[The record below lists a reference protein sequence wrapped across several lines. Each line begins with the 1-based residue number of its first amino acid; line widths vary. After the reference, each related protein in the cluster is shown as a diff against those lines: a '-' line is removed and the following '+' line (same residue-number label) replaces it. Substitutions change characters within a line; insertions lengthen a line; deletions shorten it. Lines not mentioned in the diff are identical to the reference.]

1 MSKTFRA
8 WDVDQVWLLPPS
20 VHDFVPTGHPAH
32 LVREL
37 VRAELDLA
45 AIFEPY
51 EREDRGQPPYHP
63 AMMVALLLYAYTQG
77 VYASRKIARACEE
90 RLDVMAVTGMQ
101 RPDFRTISDFRKR
114 HLEALTGL
122 FVQVLRLCRKAGLV
136 KLGHVA
142 LDGTKLAAN
151 ASKHKAMS
159 YGRMARAEAALA
171 AEVAG
176 WLARAE
182 REDAA
187 DDAAHGPE
195 KRGDEL
201 PDWVKDKQARLEH
214 IRAAKAALE
223 AEARADPPPEDAEP
237 GPSSGMSDRGRP
249 RRLPARVGE
258 RGPNPALSGQS
269 DGAPPARAQRNFT
282 DPDSR
287 VLKTRDGFVQG
298 YNGQLA
304 VDTAQ
309 QIIVA
314 QRLTTNGS
322 DQAGLVPLLEATQ
335 AALGRTPREVSAD
348 AGFCREANLA
358 VLQERKIR
366 GYLAPG
372 RAAHGA
378 PDPSGRR
385 PIKPDSRLAKMAAKL
400 QRAGRRSRYRL
411 RKQTVEPVLGQIK
424 HARGF
429 RQFLLRGFI
438 KVQAEWALVC
448 TVHNL
453 VKLVAAR
460 TA

>member
-8 WDVDQVWLLPPS
+8 WDVDQEWLLPPS
-20 VHDFVPTGHPAH
+20 VHDFVPAGHPAH

-45 AIFEPY
+45 AILEPY
-51 EREDRGQPPYHP
+51 EQEERGQPPYHP

-77 VYASRKIARACEE
+77 VYASRRIAKACEE
-90 RLDVMAVTGMQ
+90 RLDMMAVTGMQ
-101 RPDFRTISDFRKR
+101 RPDFRTISEFRRR
-114 HLEALTGL
+114 HLGALTAL
-122 FVQVLRLCRKAGLV
+122 FTQVLRLCRQAGLV

-159 YGRMARAEAALA
+159 YGRMVRAEAELA

-195 KRGDEL
+195 RRGDEL
-201 PDWVKDKQARLEH
+201 PEWVKDKQARRER
-214 IRAAKAALE
+214 IRAAKAAFE
-223 AEARADPPPEDAEP
+223 AEAQAEAPPPADSEP
-237 GPSSGMSDRGRP
+237 GPSSGMSAGGRP
-249 RRLPARVGE
+249 QRAR
-258 RGPNPALSGQS
+258 
-269 DGAPPARAQRNFT
+269 DGGPPARAQRNFT

-287 VLKTRDGFVQG
+287 VMKTRDGFVQG

-304 VDTAQ
+304 VDAAH

-322 DQAGLVPLLEATQ
+322 DQAGLVPLLDATT

-358 VLQERKIR
+358 VLEERQIR

-385 PIKPDSRLAKMAAKL
+385 RIKPDSRLAKMAAKL

-429 RQFLLRGFI
+429 RQFLLRGFR

-448 TVHNL
+448 TAHNL
-453 VKLVAAR
+453 TKLVAAR
-460 TA
+460 AARTS

>member
-20 VHDFVPTGHPAH
+20 VHDFVPAGHPAH

-37 VRAELDLA
+37 VRTELDLA
-45 AIFEPY
+45 AIVADYDEA
-51 EREDRGQPPYHP
+51 RGQPPYHP

-77 VYASRKIARACEE
+77 LYASRRIAKGCEE
-90 RLDVMAVTGMQ
+90 RLDVMAVTGLQ

-114 HLEALTGL
+114 HLAALAGL
-122 FVQVLRLCRKAGLV
+122 FVQVLRLCRAAGLV

-151 ASKHKAMS
+151 ASKHKALS
-159 YGRMARAEAALA
+159 YGRMARAEAELV
-171 AEVAG
+171 AEVAA

-187 DDAAHGPE
+187 DDAEHGADR
-195 KRGDEL
+195 RGDEL
-201 PDWVKDKQARLEH
+201 PDWVADKQARLER
-214 IRAAKAALE
+214 IRAAKATLE
-223 AEARADPPPEDAEP
+223 AEARTAMPPPNAEP
-237 GPSSGMSDRGRP
+237 GSSSGMSDHGRP
-249 RRLPARVGE
+249 RRAPNG
-258 RGPNPALSGQS
+258 GPPE
-269 DGAPPARAQRNFT
+269 RAQRNFT

-304 VDTAQ
+304 VETSH

-322 DQAGLVPLLEATQ
+322 DQDGLVPLLDAAR
-335 AALGRTPREVSAD
+335 AALGGKPREVSAD
-348 AGFCREANLA
+348 AGFCREANLEA
-358 VLQERKIR
+358 LAARGIR

-372 RAAHGA
+372 RGSHGSA
-378 PDPSGRR
+378 DPSGRR
-385 PIKPDSRLAKMAAKL
+385 QIKPGARMAAMAAKL
-400 QRAGRRSRYRL
+400 KRAGRRSRYRL
-411 RKQTVEPVLGQIK
+411 RKQTVEPVIGQIK

-429 RQFLLRGFI
+429 RQFLLRGFR
-438 KVQAEWALVC
+438 KVEAEWALVC
-448 TVHNL
+448 TAHNL
-453 VKLVAAR
+453 TKLITAR

>member
-358 VLQERKIR
+358 VLEERKIR